1 MITFPKGFNFDPKT
15 RMVSGIAGDIFS
27 FEGVD
32 MDLAPPS
39 VLMVDSIASKSD
51 VKNAT
56 ERIDVK
62 GRKGMRRS
70 GPALKELGAL
80 RLLQRFGNAE
90 AARDFAEQ
98 HKLLNMSKCSFYQD
112 DSQWWRAKSNALR
125 RIAKVMRSLL

>member
-1 MITFPKGFNFDPKT
+1 MITFKKGFNFDPKT
-15 RMVSGIAGDIFS
+15 RMVSGIADDIYS

-32 MDLAPPS
+32 MDLARPT
-39 VLMVDSIASKSD
+39 VIMVDAIASKSD
-51 VKNAT
+51 VKNVT

-70 GPALKELGAL
+70 GPALKELGTH
-80 RLLQRFGNAE
+80 RLLQRFGDAE

-98 HKLLNMSKCSFYQD
+98 HKLLNKSKCSFYQD